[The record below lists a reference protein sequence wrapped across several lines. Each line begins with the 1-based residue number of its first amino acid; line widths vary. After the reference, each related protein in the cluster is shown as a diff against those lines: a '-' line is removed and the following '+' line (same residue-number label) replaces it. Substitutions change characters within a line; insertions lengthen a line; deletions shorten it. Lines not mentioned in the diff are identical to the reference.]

1 MFYRIVVSVARIIY
15 LLIYRIKVVGKENVI
30 ENGGVIYAA
39 NHKSCEDPII
49 IALTSKRQLTFMSKK
64 ELFRF
69 KPYGY
74 ILRALGAFP
83 VNRGTGDVGAV
94 KTGLKILKEGRV
106 MLIFPEG
113 KRLDKGEVAPAKP
126 GVAMFAIHARVP
138 IIPITIVDDYKLWHR
153 LTVVYGKPIYF
164 EEYYGQKLSTE
175 KLTELSQG
183 VLDTIYEKGGRA

>member
-1 MFYRIVVSVARIIY
+1 MFYRIVVTVARFIY
-15 LLIYRIKVVGKENVI
+15 RFIYRIKIVGEENVI
-30 ENGGVIYAA
+30 ESGGVIYAA

-64 ELFRF
+64 ELFKF
-69 KPYGY
+69 KPYGF
-74 ILRALGAFP
+74 ILRSLGAFP

-113 KRLDKGEVAPAKP
+113 KRLDRGEVVPAKP

-153 LTVVYGKPIYF
+153 LTVIYGKPIYF
-164 EEYYGQKLSTE
+164 EEYYGQKLSSE

-183 VLDTIYEKGGRA
+183 VLDTIYEKSGRA

>member
-1 MFYRIVVSVARIIY
+1 MFYRIVVTVARFIY
-15 LLIYRIKVVGKENVI
+15 KFIYRIKIVGEENVI
-30 ENGGVIYAA
+30 ESGGVIYAA

-64 ELFRF
+64 ELFKF
-69 KPYGY
+69 KPYGF
-74 ILRALGAFP
+74 ILRSLGAFP

-113 KRLDKGEVAPAKP
+113 KRLDRGEVVPAKP
-126 GVAMFAIHARVP
+126 GVAMFAIHAKVP
-138 IIPITIVDDYKLWHR
+138 IIPITIVEEYKLWHR
-153 LTVVYGKPIYF
+153 LTVIYGKPIYF
-164 EEYYGQKLSTE
+164 EEYYGQKLSSE

>member
-15 LLIYRIKVVGKENVI
+15 RLIYRIKVVGKENVI
-30 ENGGVIYAA
+30 EEGGVIYAA

-64 ELFRF
+64 ELFKF
-69 KPYGY
+69 KPYGR
-74 ILRALGAFP
+74 ILKALGAFP

-113 KRLDKGEVAPAKP
+113 KRLDKGEVVPAKP

-138 IIPITIVDDYKLWHR
+138 IIPITIVDDYKLWHK
-153 LTVVYGKPIYF
+153 LTVIYGKPIYF
-164 EEYYGQKLSTE
+164 EEYYGKKLPTE